1 MPKNNK
7 TISIV
12 VAVIAVTAVIVA
24 GLFVFISTKVK
35 SPRIGTPDPTVAT
48 STTSTTSQAS
58 SEKFE
63 TISGVVTFID
73 LDPLAYDGSGEIR
86 IESSDGT
93 RYTVFLTSG
102 ESLCDLTAIA
112 IPNLKVGD
120 RAQARGI
127 INKDKI
133 MVICET
139 GTFIK

>member
-12 VAVIAVTAVIVA
+12 MAVIAVTAVIVA
-24 GLFVFISTKVK
+24 GLFVFISTKDK
-35 SPRIGTPDPTVAT
+35 SPGIGIPDPTVAT
-48 STTSTTSQAS
+48 LSTSQAS
-58 SEKFE
+58 SEKYE

-139 GTFIK
+139 GTFIKRF